1 MSYNGEEIKNL
12 ALLNKRN
19 LRNKFF
25 KVPSNGEEYKFKI
38 SGIGAS
44 FIKIEKFFYYKD
56 ITKKVL
62 DGNTHC
68 LEYSIGKIISD
79 PFKKNKSVLKSE
91 DQLRESALA
100 NKLTLKRQYIDAFI
114 GENEYEFKI
123 SGIGKSSV
131 KVELYIGY
139 DEIADELSVGNDVTL
154 EFILYEIMLGNEVNY
169 SKFNQRDR
177 KRLTK
182 SDRKVKKAPKN
193 EEIIEEIDIRDIK
206 KLSEE
211 EFEEIIVNV
220 KGWQKLVFDSI
231 EDILDDTFTLEL
243 LLKQNRI
250 LSYQSSGENLEDKV
264 LDNLN
269 QLIDLG
275 LVARINKTTY
285 VKLW

>member
-1 MSYNGEEIKNL
+1 MSYNREEIKNL
-12 ALLNKRN
+12 ALLNKRK

-25 KVPSNGEEYKFKI
+25 KVPSDGEEYKFKI

-56 ITKKVL
+56 IAKKVS

-79 PFKKNKSVLKSE
+79 PFKKKKSILKSE
-91 DQLRESALA
+91 EQLRESALA
-100 NKLTLKRQYIDAFI
+100 NKSTLKRQYIDAFI
-114 GENEYEFKI
+114 GENDYEFKI
-123 SGIGKSSV
+123 SGIGNKSV

-139 DEIADELSVGNDVTL
+139 DEIADELSMGNDVTL
-154 EFILYEIMLGNEVNY
+154 EFILYELLLGNEVNY
-169 SKFNQRDR
+169 SKFNREDTE
-177 KRLTK
+177 RLTK
-182 SDRKVKKAPKN
+182 NDRKVKKTPN
-193 EEIIEEIDIRDIK
+193 EEIIEEIDIDDIK
-206 KLSEE
+206 KLSDD

-231 EDILDDTFTLEL
+231 DDILDDTFTLDL

-269 QLIDLG
+269 PLIKLG
-275 LVARINKTTY
+275 LVAKINKTTY